1 MPVNFVQ
8 VKESLKT
15 YSEKVKVIKNQQA
28 ALENELWTNFSE
40 KSDSYQELREIVLNA
55 AQRTNHLWC
64 ACPTDEP
71 LLSHHALPQLPQRY
85 TILAAD
91 GSQIKPDRHKA
102 IQFCI
107 INVGVIKAHMGSGQT
122 PQCYTHSELLDYD
135 QIFSTDGALIDED
148 TVALQRDY
156 AERAALAAYVQDEK
170 GQVITLTDG
179 PLGLYKGTRS
189 DSLQQ
194 TWEAKILKVYQQL
207 EKHAVIAAGYID
219 KPGSDL
225 IGRLFSLIDLS
236 EDQLRSYRSQN
247 RYFKGISDAVLL
259 SRLLKTFPGERS
271 AVFQLI
277 SKPDKTTEKSLD
289 VYFFY
294 LNVGQPQQSNL
305 VRIEFPAWVANSPES
320 VDLLHAAVYNE
331 VSVLE
336 THPYPYILHRA
347 HELAVIHFDEYAEVE
362 RLLSEEYLR
371 QGIPIGMQSN
381 KEANKILSGR

>member
-15 YSEKVKVIKNQQA
+15 YSEKVKAIKELQA
-28 ALENELWTNFSE
+28 ALENELWTNFNE

-71 LLSHHALPQLPQRY
+71 LLSHHALPHLPQQY

-102 IQFCI
+102 VQFCI

-135 QIFSTDGALIDED
+135 QIFSTDGVLIDED

-156 AERAALAAYVQDEK
+156 AERAALVSYIEDEK

-189 DSLQQ
+189 DALQQ
-194 TWEAKILKVYQQL
+194 TWEAKIIKVYQQL
-207 EKHAVIAAGYID
+207 EKHGAIAAGYID

-225 IGRLFSLIDLS
+225 IGRLFSLVNLS
-236 EDQLRSYRSQN
+236 EDQQRNYKSQN
-247 RYFKGISDAVLL
+247 RYFKGIADTVLL
-259 SRLLKTFPGERS
+259 SKVLTLPAERS
-271 AVFQLI
+271 AIFQVI
-277 SKPDKTTEKSLD
+277 SKPDKTANESLD

-294 LNVGQPQQSNL
+294 LNVGQPQQPYL
-305 VRIEFPAWVANSPES
+305 ARIEFPAWVANSPKRI
-320 VDLLHAAVYNE
+320 DLLHAAVYNE
-331 VSVLE
+331 VRVLE

-362 RLLSEEYLR
+362 RLLFEEYLQ
-371 QGIPIGMQSN
+371 QGISMGRQSN

>member
-15 YSEKVKVIKNQQA
+15 YGEKVKVIKEQQA
-28 ALENELWTNFSE
+28 ALANKLWTNFSE
-40 KSDSYQELREIVLNA
+40 KSDHYQELREFVLNA
-55 AQRTNHLWC
+55 AQRINNLWC
-64 ACPTDEP
+64 ACPTNEP
-71 LLSHHALPQLPQRY
+71 LLSHHSLPHLPQLY

-91 GSQIKPDRHKA
+91 GSQIKPSRHKA

-107 INVGVIKAHMGSGQT
+107 INVGVIK
-122 PQCYTHSELLDYD
+122 
-135 QIFSTDGALIDED
+135 LIDED

-156 AERAALAAYVQDEK
+156 AERATLATYVQGEK
-170 GQVITLTDG
+170 GQIITLTDG

-189 DSLQQ
+189 DALQQ

-225 IGRLFSLIDLS
+225 IGRLFSLI
-236 EDQLRSYRSQN
+236 ERSQN

-259 SRLLKTFPGERS
+259 SRVLKTFPGERS

-277 SKPDKTTEKSLD
+277 SKPDKTTDKSLD

-294 LNVGQPQQSNL
+294 LNVGQPQQPNL
-305 VRIEFPAWVANSPES
+305 VRIEFPAWVANSPEY

-331 VSVLE
+331 VRVLE

-362 RLLSEEYLR
+362 RLLSEEYL
-371 QGIPIGMQSN
+371 QLGIPIGMQSN

>member
-15 YSEKVKVIKNQQA
+15 YGEKVKVIKEQQA
-28 ALENELWTNFSE
+28 ALANKLWTNFSE
-40 KSDSYQELREIVLNA
+40 KSDHYQELREFVLNA
-55 AQRTNHLWC
+55 AQRINNLWC
-64 ACPTDEP
+64 ACPTNEP
-71 LLSHHALPQLPQRY
+71 LLSHHALPHLPQLY

-91 GSQIKPDRHKA
+91 GSQIKPSRHKA

-135 QIFSTDGALIDED
+135 QIFSKDGALIDED

-156 AERAALAAYVQDEK
+156 AERAALATYVQDEK

-189 DSLQQ
+189 DALQQ

-225 IGRLFSLIDLS
+225 IGRLFSLIELS
-236 EDQLRSYRSQN
+236 ENQLHNYKSQN

-259 SRLLKTFPGERS
+259 SRLLKAHPGERS

-277 SKPDKTTEKSLD
+277 SKPDKTTDKSLD

-294 LNVGQPQQSNL
+294 LNVGQPQQPNL
-305 VRIEFPAWVANSPES
+305 VRIEFPAWVANSPER

-331 VSVLE
+331 VRVLE

-362 RLLSEEYLR
+362 RLLSEEYLQ